1 METNEQV
8 KLDWFEVEIDS
19 LPPQAQRLY
28 QSMTEL
34 NQQAANRRKELE
46 AIVRERAATANQI
59 PAGHEAIF
67 NYRYGKMSLAFKPY
81 GSVGKTKAVKSTF
94 KLA

>member
-1 METNEQV
+1 MIENTEQE
-8 KLDWFEVEIDS
+8 KLDWFVVEIDS
-19 LPPQAQRLY
+19 LPAQAQRLY
-28 QSMTEL
+28 QSMVEL
-34 NQQAANRRKELE
+34 NQQASNRRKELE
-46 AIVRERAATANQI
+46 AIVRERASQANQI

-81 GSVGKTKAVKSTF
+81 GTTKAKTTKSTF